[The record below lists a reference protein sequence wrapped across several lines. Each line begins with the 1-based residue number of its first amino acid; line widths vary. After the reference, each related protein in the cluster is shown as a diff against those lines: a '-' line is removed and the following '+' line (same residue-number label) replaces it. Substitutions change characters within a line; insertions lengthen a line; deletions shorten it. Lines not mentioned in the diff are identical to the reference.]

1 MVVRT
6 VTLAALAFVVGG
18 CGGAKHSAV
27 PAPTPLPQ
35 RCSSRG
41 QDVDAR
47 TLWFRSADGTRLD
60 GAVLGRGGRGVVLL
74 HESPADLC
82 DWAPYAKTLAA
93 RGFHVLLVDLRGF
106 GLSKGFPSGSRG
118 ARADVRGAVDELRSL
133 GARRIALV
141 GASYGGATAMVAAP
155 ALGSEIVGVAN
166 LSGELVLHQ
175 GGADELNALAAVR
188 RMHVP
193 FLVLASRDDRYL
205 LGSEARQLVRAA
217 GSKEKQVIVY
227 PGYRHGWD
235 LLYMPPVRAADAALV
250 GFLRR
255 VTE

>member
-1 MVVRT
+1 MSF
-6 VTLAALAFVVGG
+6 AARWMPCPSTYRIAD
-18 CGGAKHSAV
+18 ANPTTSAS
-27 PAPTPLPQ
+27 A
-35 RCSSRG
+35 RASRSAYAA
-41 QDVDAR
+41 AR

-155 ALGSEIVGVAN
+155 VLGSEIVGVAN

-193 FLVLASRDDRYL
+193 FL
-205 LGSEARQLVRAA
+205 
-217 GSKEKQVIVY
+217 
-227 PGYRHGWD
+227 
-235 LLYMPPVRAADAALV
+235 
-250 GFLRR
+250 
-255 VTE
+255 